1 MSRLL
6 PALLLVMAP
15 ALARAGALDDFYR
28 AVVAADPRLAIA
40 SASQDVAEAQR
51 RQALAELLPQASAQA
66 SLTRTRQERSGLV
79 DSDPVYYDGE
89 RYSINLQQPIFDARR
104 FKLYQASR
112 VRVSQSAHEE
122 SGTRSE
128 VRYDTI
134 DRYLAALSAAER
146 LRLARQE
153 EETAATQQ
161 AQVESLF
168 KRQMTKVTDLMTVQA
183 RADGLRA
190 GRLRAEAAYQVA
202 LDALA
207 ELAGQPVTVLA
218 GLEESAVLPPVDDT
232 LAAVEE
238 RAAAVNENVQAL
250 RDAAVRAGHDL
261 GAARARRLPVL
272 GLQLAAQRS
281 NIGYENSLLP
291 RTETGVVGVNVT
303 LPLFTGGA
311 LSAMVGETRARRRIA
326 DLELESGLR
335 QARVATRSAWLQLRS
350 LESQVAAAHRAVES
364 GAKAVEANEKGYRL
378 GVATLV
384 DVLDARRDAFAA
396 ERDYADVRHEYLRQ
410 WALLAELTGTLD
422 DAAVRRLSALLVRP
436 VDGAVPPRAGG
447 APE

>member
-1 MSRLL
+1 M
-6 PALLLVMAP
+6 
-15 ALARAGALDDFYR
+15 
-28 AVVAADPRLAIA
+28 
-40 SASQDVAEAQR
+40 
-51 RQALAELLPQASAQA
+51 LAERGPPQASAQA
-66 SLTRTRQERSGLV
+66 SLTRTRQERSGSV
-79 DSDPVYYDGE
+79 HSDPVYYDGE

-146 LRLARQE
+146 LRLACQE
-153 EETAATQQ
+153 EETAALTQQ

-250 RDAAVRAGHDL
+250 RDAAVRAGHYF
-261 GAARARRLPVL
+261 GAARAR
-272 GLQLAAQRS
+272 AACPCWACSSPRS
-281 NIGYENSLLP
+281 V
-291 RTETGVVGVNVT
+291 RT
-303 LPLFTGGA
+303 
-311 LSAMVGETRARRRIA
+311 S
-326 DLELESGLR
+326 
-335 QARVATRSAWLQLRS
+335 ATRTRCCRGPRPGSSA
-350 LESQVAAAHRAVES
+350 
-364 GAKAVEANEKGYRL
+364 
-378 GVATLV
+378 
-384 DVLDARRDAFAA
+384 
-396 ERDYADVRHEYLRQ
+396 
-410 WALLAELTGTLD
+410 
-422 DAAVRRLSALLVRP
+422 
-436 VDGAVPPRAGG
+436 
-447 APE
+447 